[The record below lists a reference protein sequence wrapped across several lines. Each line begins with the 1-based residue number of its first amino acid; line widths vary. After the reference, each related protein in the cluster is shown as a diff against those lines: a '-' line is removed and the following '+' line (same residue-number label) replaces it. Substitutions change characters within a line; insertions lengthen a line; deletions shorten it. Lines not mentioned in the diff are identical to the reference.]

1 MHSDKALILIIL
13 LGLFIRLYLIPIAG
27 FKIDVT
33 DWASWSD
40 RLNNVGYSNFY
51 SKDIFSD
58 YAPGYMYV
66 LNFLGNIKNLF
77 HLNNS
82 FFYMLLKLPAII
94 SDLILGLLIYKE
106 ISKYTSIFYSR
117 LGILFIY
124 LNPALIFNSAI
135 WGQIDSVPILPLFLA
150 IIYLKRKKLIL
161 SSLCFGLAF
170 LIKPQSIAILPVY
183 CLFLNKN
190 FSIKNLIKITLPF
203 LLVISLLSI
212 PFFKTNPLIELWLLI
227 QNSANQY
234 PYLSLFAYN
243 FWGALGFWVPDT
255 KVWIWE
261 FTYQKTGYILL
272 SIYWM
277 IISYLFIKK
286 KISLYAIS
294 TLSLLGFF
302 FLSTRIHERYLYP
315 SIILLT
321 FFSIYAKSRILLL
334 LTIVLS
340 SIHFL
345 NLYYVYV
352 YYNELYLKLPKVLY
366 NSNLYNF
373 LDVNGKLLS
382 LLSTIIFFT
391 ITWVIIKSKHAYKQS

>member
-1 MHSDKALILIIL
+1 MHSDKPLILIIL
-13 LGLFIRLYLIPIAG
+13 LGLFIRLYFVPIAG

-190 FSIKNLIKITLPF
+190 FSIKNLIK
-203 LLVISLLSI
+203 
-212 PFFKTNPLIELWLLI
+212 
-227 QNSANQY
+227 
-234 PYLSLFAYN
+234 
-243 FWGALGFWVPDT
+243 
-255 KVWIWE
+255 
-261 FTYQKTGYILL
+261 
-272 SIYWM
+272 
-277 IISYLFIKK
+277 
-286 KISLYAIS
+286 
-294 TLSLLGFF
+294 
-302 FLSTRIHERYLYP
+302 
-315 SIILLT
+315 
-321 FFSIYAKSRILLL
+321 
-334 LTIVLS
+334 
-340 SIHFL
+340 
-345 NLYYVYV
+345 
-352 YYNELYLKLPKVLY
+352 
-366 NSNLYNF
+366 
-373 LDVNGKLLS
+373 
-382 LLSTIIFFT
+382 
-391 ITWVIIKSKHAYKQS
+391 